1 MAEDKLGRL
10 VATRKTG
17 METFRSRNADVDFDV
32 LSFWQ
37 WSVSDLLSN
46 ATRGRLAEYIIARAV
61 GLGADDVR
69 NEWAPYDLETTAG
82 IKIEVKS
89 AAYLQSWDQTR
100 LSLISFEVPKTRG
113 WNPDTGTMETE
124 AKRQAD
130 IYVFALLDHVDKQ
143 TVDPL
148 NLDQWR
154 FYLLPTEILNERARS
169 QHSITLRSLENLCS
183 AVPYAELAQAV
194 EKCVSESNV

>member
-1 MAEDKLGRL
+1 MSEDKLGRL
-10 VATRKTG
+10 VAIRKTG
-17 METFRSRNADVDFDV
+17 MEPFRSRNEDVDFDV

-46 ATRGRLAEYIIARAV
+46 ATRGRLAEYIIARAL
-61 GLGADDVR
+61 GLGAEDVR
-69 NEWAPYDLETTAG
+69 NEWAPYDLETKSG

-89 AAYLQSWDQTR
+89 AAYLQSWDQKR
-100 LSLISFEVPKTRG
+100 LSVISFEVPKTRG
-113 WNPDTGTMETE
+113 WDPDTGIMETE

-130 IYVFALLDHVDKQ
+130 IYIFALLNHVDKQ

-154 FYLLPTEILNERARS
+154 FYVLPTEILNKRTRS
-169 QHSITLRSLENLCS
+169 QHSITLRSLQNLCS
-183 AVPYAELAQAV
+183 AVPYAELGQVV
-194 EKCVSESNV
+194 EKCE